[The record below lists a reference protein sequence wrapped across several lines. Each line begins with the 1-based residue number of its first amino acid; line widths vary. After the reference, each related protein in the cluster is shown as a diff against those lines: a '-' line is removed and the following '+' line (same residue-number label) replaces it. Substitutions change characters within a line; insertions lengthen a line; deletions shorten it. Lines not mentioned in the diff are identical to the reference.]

1 MKGDAEALVL
11 RAPRE
16 LELRSLPIPEIGAD
30 DGILRV
36 EACGLCGTDHE
47 QYTGHVHAAHGFI
60 PGHEVVGTI
69 ERAGDRA
76 LERWGVEIGQRVA
89 VEVFNSCR
97 ACDACKAGVYRRCAR
112 NGMATM
118 VGFVD
123 VEKPPALWGGY
134 ATHLYLQPDAM
145 LLAVPA
151 GMDPVLATV
160 FNPLGAGIRWAVTV
174 PQTKPGDVVVVLGP
188 GIRGLCA
195 CVAAKRAGAS
205 FVMITG
211 VGPGDAARLA
221 LARSFGA
228 DLAVDIATTD
238 AKRALRE
245 ATGGRLADVVVDV
258 TAKAPAAFAH
268 AVSLAAM
275 GGTVV
280 VAGTR
285 GGGGTPGFDPDHVVY
300 KELTIRGA
308 LGVDVVAY
316 REALDILASG
326 EFPFALLPREV
337 VGLDALEPLLQ
348 RMAGEPGA
356 LASGGAA
363 PVHGVL
369 VP

>member
-1 MKGDAEALVL
+1 MNADALVL
-11 RAPRE
+11 RGPRRFE
-16 LELRSLPIPEIGAD
+16 PRALALPDIGED

-47 QYTGHVHAAHGFI
+47 QYSGHVHASHGFI
-60 PGHEVVGTI
+60 PGHEVVGVV
-69 ERAGDRA
+69 EQAGARA
-76 LERWGVEIGQRVA
+76 LERWGVCVGDRVA
-89 VEVFNSCR
+89 VEVFASCR
-97 ACDACKAGVYRRCAR
+97 SCDACRAGLYRRCER
-112 NGMATM
+112 NGLATM

-123 VEKPPALWGGY
+123 VEKPPSLWGGY

-145 LLAVPA
+145 LLAVPDA
-151 GMDPVLATV
+151 MDPVLATV

-211 VGPGDAARLA
+211 VGPGDDARLA
-221 LARSFGA
+221 LARTFGA
-228 DLAVDIATTD
+228 DLAVDVATTD

-258 TAKAPAAFAH
+258 TAKAPAAFAQ

-275 GGTVV
+275 GATVV

-308 LGVDVVAY
+308 LGVDVEAY
-316 REALDILASG
+316 REALAILASG
-326 EFPFALLPREV
+326 QYPFASLPREV
-337 VGLDALEPLLQ
+337 VGLDGLEPLLQ
-348 RMAGEPGA
+348 RMAGDA
-356 LASGGAA
+356 DAVAAGGGA

-369 VP
+369 VPG